1 VNRLPI
7 PGIWCFAHRQQDCE
21 LTSVC
26 KTIYFRPICDETG
39 LTASH
44 VSFAGITAA
53 QCEEGMNHCFLE
65 TLCYRIAIIFKWR
78 PREILVLRTKINKTF
93 FYWSVCQ
100 LMCGAFLNMS
110 TAASSAE
117 LKCSAVLKLPSLWS
131 GWSVR
136 SLYDRIEVA
145 SEDRAELQNLA
156 CMTQSKFVSIF
167 GFFLLSEG
175 VATGELMGSVPP
187 PPKLKYKALFKKCQP
202 PLWFTESRSAE

>member
-1 VNRLPI
+1 LRPISDNPQLIRSVLVNRLPI

-93 FYWSVCQ
+93 FFEAY
-100 LMCGAFLNMS
+100 
-110 TAASSAE
+110 ASWCA
-117 LKCSAVLKLPSLWS
+117 
-131 GWSVR
+131 G
-136 SLYDRIEVA
+136 
-145 SEDRAELQNLA
+145 
-156 CMTQSKFVSIF
+156 
-167 GFFLLSEG
+167 LS
-175 VATGELMGSVPP
+175 
-187 PPKLKYKALFKKCQP
+187 
-202 PLWFTESRSAE
+202 